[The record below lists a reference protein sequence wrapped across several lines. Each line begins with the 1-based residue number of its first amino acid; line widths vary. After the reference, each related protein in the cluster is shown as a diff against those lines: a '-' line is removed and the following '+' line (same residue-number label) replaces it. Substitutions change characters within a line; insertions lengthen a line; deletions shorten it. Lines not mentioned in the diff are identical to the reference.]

1 MARNSSPDVFIPA
14 SAEAD
19 LERDLIRRCMGGDQE
34 AFSVL
39 IAQNQAR
46 LFHVVFRLLRD
57 SEEARDILQETFLN
71 AYLNLEKFQGHSR
84 FSTWLYRIA
93 VNAAISHRRKRRPLG
108 TGHEEQGGGALQE
121 AIASTQSPAEG
132 PHARLDN
139 EERQALL
146 METLNQ
152 LSLEHRSVLILKDI
166 DDLKYETIAEILSVP
181 IGTVRS
187 RLNRARAELRQKYLE
202 AEGRGRGVES
212 KT

>member
-1 MARNSSPDVFIPA
+1 MALNPSSQESFPG
-14 SAEAD
+14 SAEAE
-19 LERDLIRRCMGGDQE
+19 LEKELIRRCMGGDQE

-46 LFHVVFRLLRD
+46 LYHVVFRLLRD
-57 SEEARDILQETFLN
+57 AEESRDILQESFLN
-71 AYLNLEKFQGHSR
+71 AYLNLAKFQGHSR

-108 TGHEEQGGGALQE
+108 TGLEEQGGEALQE
-121 AIASTQSPAEG
+121 AIASTRSPVEG
-132 PHARLDN
+132 PHTRLDT
-139 EERQALL
+139 EERRTLL
-146 METLNQ
+146 METLDR

-166 DDLKYETIAEILSVP
+166 DNLKYETIAEILSVP

-202 AEGRGRGVES
+202 AEERGRGVET
-212 KT
+212 KK